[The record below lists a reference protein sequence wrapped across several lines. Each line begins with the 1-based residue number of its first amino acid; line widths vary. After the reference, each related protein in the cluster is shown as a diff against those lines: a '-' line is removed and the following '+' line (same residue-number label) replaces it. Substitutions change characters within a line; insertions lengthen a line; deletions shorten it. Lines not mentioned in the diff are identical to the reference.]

1 MPTGANSAV
10 LVSLLNFFLWSTNFW
25 YLYKG
30 TTKQSLK
37 QHFKKLHQGDVA
49 GETVLKTRGK
59 SILSTRQTVG
69 NSCGKSVSVLKQ
81 EKIDM
86 KEITGVQAPG
96 QKIR

>member
-1 MPTGANSAV
+1 MPTAANSAV
-10 LVSLLNFFLWSTNFW
+10 LVSLLNFFLW
-25 YLYKG
+25 YLYRG

-86 KEITGVQAPG
+86 KEVTGVQAPG